1 MSTDDDHQQALI
13 DAIGALERQRDALG
27 DGVVDAALAPLRR
40 QLRAAS
46 AETADPERR
55 LRQVSV
61 LFLDLVGSTQ
71 LIQHLDPEDA
81 QAVVD
86 GALAAF
92 TAIVQRHGGEVL
104 RYAGDNIKAAFGVSG
119 TREDDA
125 ERAVLCGLAL
135 LQEAAHRGDA
145 VRRAHGHEGFDA
157 RVGIHTGAV
166 VLGGGIEKDK
176 SLSGLA
182 VNIAAR
188 LEQAAPTGALRVS
201 QETWSLVRGMFD
213 ADEQPPLT
221 VKGHDAP
228 IASWLVRGTK
238 PRAFRLVARGIE
250 GLETALVGRRAELA
264 QLDAALEGLLAD
276 RAPRALTLV
285 AEAGLGKS
293 RLLHE
298 FQHRLSAHAATCWLL
313 LARSQPSSGLQP
325 YGLLRDMVS
334 RRLDIADSDSAEVA
348 KAKLIDGLA
357 PWLNQPDDPA
367 PEPLGQLIGLDFS
380 STPALVRLGS
390 DAGLL
395 RDRGLAAL
403 RVWLERLSAS
413 DGSPVVMLLDD
424 LQWSDDAS
432 LDALALLLKRATMP
446 LLALIC
452 ARPGLIDRRPDW
464 GVGLPQHR
472 RLTLQALDEQEQ
484 GELTAAL
491 LQRLDE
497 VPALLGELIRQRAEG
512 NPFYAEELV
521 KMLIDHGVIE
531 THEGRWHF
539 HAARLQPG
547 RLPTTLTGVLQARI
561 DALAPE
567 ARTAL
572 QLASVIG
579 PVFWDEALAAL
590 DGAAPASL
598 PVLQARA
605 MVQMRP
611 TSVFEDSVEEAFHH
625 HLLHQVSY
633 DTVLKE
639 QRRQAH
645 ARVAAWLTAR
655 VGGRSDEYLAITAE
669 HHARAGQHAQAAD
682 WFERAAALG
691 VLRFASRQAL
701 HFIDRALGEAAL
713 APEPCPAER
722 LYELEWLR
730 SLSCVHLGLSDDQS
744 QVLDRMLAL
753 GEAHGRQ
760 DWLARALAARTL
772 WAYRRGLL
780 AQAEAVARRGAEV
793 AVAADHAASAALC
806 IGNLAYIHLERREF
820 DAVRGHLAQA
830 HRWARLARE
839 RMLLPGD
846 GVYVVQML
854 LIENHL
860 HSAENNHAAAADA
873 SRRAVAAMEGADRP
887 LLQTNCHG
895 TLVTDA
901 FVRGDLAL
909 ATVHLEIAERLVR
922 EYELQV
928 MLPMTQR
935 SRAFLY
941 LLQERW
947 SQAGAA
953 GAASVA
959 TSRAAANTVD
969 ALKGRAHEAEAAW
982 RSGRSADA
990 VAIWQEMVATCEQLG
1005 ETNRIHAPR
1014 LRLADARAASGRPDD
1029 VAGAHQAV
1037 LAELAA
1043 EARGVAIKGP
1053 YREAA
1058 RMAAWRVLRRAGD
1071 PAAAGQLAVAATE
1084 LEKVLSAFDDGDVR
1098 ERIVRVMPWHRE
1110 VLEALALPPSAVRN
1124 ATWLSAALA
1133 G

>member
-1 MSTDDDHQQALI
+1 MPTDDAHQQALI

-40 QLRAAS
+40 QLQATP
-46 AETADPERR
+46 AEPERR

-81 QAVVD
+81 QSVVD

-104 RYAGDNIKAAFGVSG
+104 RYAGDNIKAAFGVNG
-119 TREDDA
+119 THEDDA

-135 LQEAAHRGDA
+135 LQEAARRGEA
-145 VRRAHGHEGFDA
+145 VRREHGHEGFDA
-157 RVGIHTGAV
+157 RVGIHTGPV

-188 LEQAAPTGALRVS
+188 LEQAAPTGMLRVS
-201 QETWSLVRGMFD
+201 QDTWALVRGVFD
-213 ADEQPPLT
+213 ADAQPPLA

-228 IASWLVRGTK
+228 IVSWLVRGSK

-250 GLETALVGRRAELA
+250 GLETALVGRRTELA
-264 QLDAALEGLLAD
+264 QLDAAFEGLLAD
-276 RAPRALTLV
+276 RAPCALTLI

-313 LARSQPSSGLQP
+313 LARSQPSGGLQP

-334 RRLDIADSDSAEVA
+334 RRLRIADSDSAEVA
-348 KAKLIDGLA
+348 KAKLIAGLA
-357 PWLNQPDDPA
+357 PWLAQPDDPA

-380 STPALVRLGS
+380 GTPALVRLGT
-390 DAGLL
+390 DASLL

-413 DGSPVVMLLDD
+413 DGSPVVLLLDD

-432 LDALALLLKRATMP
+432 LDALAVLLKRATLP
-446 LLALIC
+446 LLAVVC
-452 ARPGLIDRRPDW
+452 ARPGLIERRPDW
-464 GVGLPQHR
+464 GEGLPQHR

-484 GELTAAL
+484 GELSAAL

-497 VPALLGELIRQRAEG
+497 VPVLLSTLIRQRAEG

-521 KMLIDHGVIE
+521 KMLLDHEVIE
-531 THEGRWHF
+531 TREGRWHF

-579 PVFWDEALAAL
+579 PVFWDEALGAL
-590 DGAAPASL
+590 DDGAPASL
-598 PVLQARA
+598 PMLQARA
-605 MVQMRP
+605 MVQARP
-611 TSVFEDSVEEAFHH
+611 TSVFEDTVEEAFHH

-655 VGGRSDEYLAITAE
+655 VGGRSDEYLAIAAE

-682 WFERAAALG
+682 WFERAATLG
-691 VLRFASRQAL
+691 ARRYASRQAL
-701 HFIDRALGEAAL
+701 HFIDRALAEAAL

-722 LYELEWLR
+722 LFELEWLR
-730 SLSCVHLGLSDDQS
+730 CNCSVHLGLSDDQS

-753 GEAHGRQ
+753 GEAHDRQ
-760 DWLARALAARTL
+760 DWLARTLAARTL
-772 WAYRRGLL
+772 WAYRRGML
-780 AQAEAVARRGAEV
+780 AEAEAVARRGAEV
-793 AVAADHAASAALC
+793 AIAADHATSAALC
-806 IGNLAYIHLERREF
+806 TGNLAYMHLERREF
-820 DAVRGHLAQA
+820 EAAHRHLAQA
-830 HRWARLARE
+830 QHWAGLARE
-839 RMLLPGD
+839 RMQMPGD
-846 GVYVVQML
+846 DIYVMQML
-854 LIENHL
+854 LVENHL
-860 HSAENNHAAAADA
+860 HAAENRPAAAADA

-887 LLQTNCHG
+887 LAQVNCRG

-901 FVRGDLAL
+901 FVRGDLAQ
-909 ATVHLEIAERLVR
+909 ATEHLEIAERLVR
-922 EYELQV
+922 EYELHV
-928 MLPMTQR
+928 LLSMTRR
-935 SRAFLY
+935 SRVFLY

-947 SQAGAA
+947 AEAA
-953 GAASVA
+953 EES
-959 TSRAAANTVD
+959 AAAVIAARAVANPVD
-969 ALKGRAHEAEAAW
+969 ALKGRAHQAEVAW
-982 RSGRSADA
+982 RSGRSDDA
-990 VAIWQEMVATCEQLG
+990 VAIWQEMVSTCEQLG
-1005 ETNRIHAPR
+1005 ETGRSHAPR
-1014 LRLADARAASGRPDD
+1014 LRLADARAASGQPED
-1029 VAGAHQAV
+1029 VAAARLAV
-1037 LAELAA
+1037 LDVLAA
-1043 EARGVAIKGP
+1043 EAQGSAIRGP

-1058 RMAAWRVLRRAGD
+1058 RLAAWRVLRRAGD
-1071 PAAAGQLAVAATE
+1071 PAAAGQLALAANE
-1084 LEKVLSAFDDGDVR
+1084 LDQVLSAFDDRDVR

-1110 VLEALALPPSAVRN
+1110 VLEALGLMPSAVRN
-1124 ATWLSAALA
+1124 AAWLSAA
-1133 G
+1133 GVG